1 MPLTYGLIKLSVL
14 FMYRRLFFGRVFRW
28 YSMAVLLL
36 IASWAIAFF
45 FAFAFQC
52 GTHPQY
58 WWTSVSTIQKYCDDD
73 AISTLV
79 FAVTDVFTDLV
90 VLATPIPIIWK
101 LQMTNTNKLGLS
113 LIFMLGL
120 L

>member
-14 FMYRRLFFGRVFRW
+14 FLYRRLFFGTVFRW
-28 YSMAVLLL
+28 YSLAVLILL
-36 IASWAIAFF
+36 ASWSIAFF

-58 WWTSVSTIQKYCDDD
+58 WWTSVETIQKYCSRDD
-73 AISTLV
+73 ISSLV
-79 FAVTDVFTDLV
+79 FAVTDVFTDLL

-101 LQMTNTNKLGLS
+101 LQMSRTNKIGLS
-113 LIFMLGL
+113 FIFMLGL